1 MVYKTIPKTVIERV
15 PLYINYLKN
24 IDCNKVK
31 TISATIISQEL
42 GLGEVLVRKDL
53 NMIAGI
59 GKPKIGYYVS
69 DLREKLR
76 SLISTEKKK
85 TVIIVGIGKI
95 GEALAR
101 YKGFGLNGFDIIQ
114 LFDSDVGKIGRVINQ
129 QKVNDIS
136 NLESYC
142 QNHQVD
148 MAVLSVDS
156 EHAQDVCNR
165 LSNCGIKGI
174 LNFTNVLLIT
184 PNQIIVRN
192 VDIVS
197 QLMILALE
205 INNNK

>member
-15 PLYINYLKN
+15 PLYINFLKN
-24 IDCNKVK
+24 IDTNKIK
-31 TISATIISQEL
+31 TISATTISQEL

-59 GKPKIGYYVS
+59 GKPKIGYYVN
-69 DLREKLR
+69 DLRDKLK
-76 SLISTEKKK
+76 SLISNEQMKS
-85 TVIIVGIGKI
+85 VIIIGIGKI

-101 YKGFGLNGFDIIQ
+101 YKGFELNGFEIIQ
-114 LFDSDVGKIGRVINQ
+114 LFDSDVGKIGSVINK
-129 QKVNDIS
+129 QKINDIS
-136 NLESYC
+136 KLETYC

-148 MAVLSVDS
+148 MAILSVDS

-174 LNFTNVLLIT
+174 LNFTNVLLNT
-184 PNQIIVRN
+184 PNQIIIRN

>member
-15 PLYINYLKN
+15 PLYINFLKN
-24 IDCNKVK
+24 IDSNRIK
-31 TISATIISQEL
+31 TISATTISQEL

-53 NMIAGI
+53 NLIAGI
-59 GKPKIGYYVS
+59 GKPKIGYYVN
-69 DLREKLR
+69 DLRDKLK
-76 SLISTEKKK
+76 SLISNEQMKS
-85 TVIIVGIGKI
+85 VIIIGIGKI

-101 YKGFGLNGFDIIQ
+101 YKGFELNGFEIIQ
-114 LFDSDVGKIGRVINQ
+114 LFDSDVGKIGSVINK
-129 QKVNDIS
+129 QKINDIS
-136 NLESYC
+136 KLETYC

-148 MAVLSVDS
+148 MAILSVDS

-174 LNFTNVLLIT
+174 LNFTNVLLNT